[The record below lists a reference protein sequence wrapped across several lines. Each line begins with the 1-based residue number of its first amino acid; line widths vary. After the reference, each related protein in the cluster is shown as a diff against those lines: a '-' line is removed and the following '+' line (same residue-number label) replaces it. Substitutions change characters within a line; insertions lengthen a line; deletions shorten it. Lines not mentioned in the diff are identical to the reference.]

1 LELAAAAPPFSLVA
15 VTSTHGIPFVPP
27 AAAAAASAIMPMSS
41 LTAASAIMPMSS
53 LTAALGKLFDFFHYF
68 LQHFFHL
75 FYFGFKA
82 CYSFSLT

>member
-1 LELAAAAPPFSLVA
+1 MELAAAAPPFSLVA
-15 VTSTHGIPFVPP
+15 VTSTHGIPFVSP
-27 AAAAAASAIMPMSS
+27 AAAA
-41 LTAASAIMPMSS
+41 AASAIMPMSS

-68 LQHFFHL
+68 LQHIFHL